1 MYGKLLDRS
10 RKLVE
15 HRLDEKLKA
24 QRHAVATCFVAVASS
39 QADRS
44 SRAGRLLLGPFAL
57 EQDQVARPPSPQEQ
71 GQDQDDDAG
80 EMRHEVRLG
89 V

>member
-24 QRHAVATCFVAVASS
+24 QRHAVDRIVRRYHDLATV
-39 QADRS
+39 
-44 SRAGRLLLGPFAL
+44 LLGWINGNYAVTLDGPDEHERGIIVPSHPLKTA
-57 EQDQVARPPSPQEQ
+57 VRRPP
-71 GQDQDDDAG
+71 
-80 EMRHEVRLG
+80 
-89 V
+89 